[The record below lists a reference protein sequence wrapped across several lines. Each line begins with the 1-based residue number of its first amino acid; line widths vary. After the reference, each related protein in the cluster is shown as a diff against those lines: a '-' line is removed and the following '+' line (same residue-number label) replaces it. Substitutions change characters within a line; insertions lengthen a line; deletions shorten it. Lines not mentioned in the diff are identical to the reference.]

1 MVLNTY
7 SFSCTKP
14 KLVRST
20 ILLSSPML
28 LIYNLITGSIGG
40 MINEILVEIFSVIGL
55 FRYDLKKQVDAKA
68 GGNEKA

>member
-1 MVLNTY
+1 
-7 SFSCTKP
+7 
-14 KLVRST
+14 
-20 ILLSSPML
+20 ML